1 MSHLN
6 HLNHLNHLATIAQGI
21 QHMSTSVDN
30 LTHVLSSVILHIY
43 PDIEVRERPS
53 KILEGSTVS
62 EDPSSDVRNRTEDL
76 WMSEEQEAMVDWNV
90 GAEILNLERKNEE
103 TREKIRQAEE
113 RMRELRTAVEER
125 AVAVKVEGDE
135 NIVLEEILGDLAGS
149 GAGRSSALLQDVEA
163 LKHAVADAL
172 RQKQSLQDASRKM
185 RERNAWLTSRGEQ
198 EANRRRYY
206 GERGQLEEN
215 IAVLRRQKAE
225 IDEEVART
233 RQVKL
238 TIERERNRDDQR
250 YRELIGMIQTL
261 MRCQS

>member
-1 MSHLN
+1 
-6 HLNHLNHLATIAQGI
+6 
-21 QHMSTSVDN
+21 
-30 LTHVLSSVILHIY
+30 
-43 PDIEVRERPS
+43 
-53 KILEGSTVS
+53 
-62 EDPSSDVRNRTEDL
+62 
-76 WMSEEQEAMVDWNV
+76 MSEEQEAMVDWNV

-149 GAGRSSALLQDVEA
+149 GAGEEPGVAGRSSALLQDVEA

-198 EANRRRYY
+198 EANRRRYD